1 MITYLGINLESINLA
16 SHIHPIFAP
25 VPKSISAALASTDSE
40 KWKNAMVVEINALE
54 SNHTWDI
61 VSLPPGKSALG
72 CKWVFAL
79 RPDSSG
85 TLTRFKARLVAR
97 GDLQLDHEFHV
108 TFAPVAK
115 FCSLKILLSI
125 AAFHD
130 LEIDQGDFDSAFVN
144 GLLDEEI
151 YMSQPPGFT
160 SGDAHHVLRLRKS
173 LYGLKQAA
181 RVWYQTLDSPLKQFQ
196 FRRVVVDYGVWVQ
209 HKTTTLILAHV
220 DDMILVGSRSVLD
233 TLKPKINAVYT
244 FKDLGPA
251 SLFLGIRITR
261 DRAKHCI
268 YLKQGQ
274 YASTLLHKF
283 NVICPASTPLLSL
296 VFPSTS
302 PTFDASTYQGAI
314 GSLLYLALGNR
325 PDIAYAVIKLA
336 QFSSSPSV
344 AYWTAIR
351 RTMAYLYGT
360 VDYCILLASSSDPPH
375 LAGYF
380 HSSYT
385 DDVNDR
391 HSTYRYV
398 FYYMG
403 GPISWRSKKQQVL
416 ALSSTEAEYIAATEA
431 QRNLSGLFPFS
442 VK

>member
-54 SNHTWDI
+54 SNHTWDV

-233 TLKPKINAVYT
+233 TLKPKSMPCMPLKTLVLLL
-244 FKDLGPA
+244 FSWVLG
-251 SLFLGIRITR
+251 SLATEPNIVSTSTR
-261 DRAKHCI
+261 DNMHLPCSTSSMSYVPLPPHCF
-268 YLKQGQ
+268 LWFFP
-274 YASTLLHKF
+274 LLHPHSMLLLTKALLDLYSIWLSEPDLILPMLSLSWPSF
-283 NVICPASTPLLSL
+283 HPLLRL
-296 VFPSTS
+296 LIGLQFAALWLIYMVLLTIVF
-302 PTFDASTYQGAI
+302 F
-314 GSLLYLALGNR
+314 
-325 PDIAYAVIKLA
+325 
-336 QFSSSPSV
+336 
-344 AYWTAIR
+344 
-351 RTMAYLYGT
+351 
-360 VDYCILLASSSDPPH
+360 
-375 LAGYF
+375 
-380 HSSYT
+380 
-385 DDVNDR
+385 
-391 HSTYRYV
+391 
-398 FYYMG
+398 
-403 GPISWRSKKQQVL
+403 
-416 ALSSTEAEYIAATEA
+416 
-431 QRNLSGLFPFS
+431 
-442 VK
+442 